1 MGLKFFFFRKYAP
14 EGIGS
19 YSYSFKEGNPGN
31 HTGQDYDKVIRCSC
45 LIYNPYRR
53 VDVWRFFT
61 YMFLHGG
68 WMHLGWNVVI
78 QLLVGESKSNPI
90 LSNPIQSNP
99 FQSNPI

>member
-1 MGLKFFFFRKYAP
+1 MVTKYHFFFRKYAP

-19 YSYSFKEGNPGN
+19 SSEYKFETGNY
-31 HTGQDYDKVIRCSC
+31 TGEQDYDKVIRCSC

-53 VDVWRFFT
+53 KDVWRFFT

-68 WMHLGWNVVI
+68 WVHLGWNVLI

-90 LSNPIQSNP
+90 QSKPI
-99 FQSNPI
+99 